1 VKTSLDHLPA
11 YKQDELRAITA
22 VIREAAPMLETLILF
37 GSHARTDWV
46 EDEEGGY
53 FSDYDLLAIVERRKV
68 AEDVSLWARVEE
80 KAREVPSKA
89 LVSLI
94 AHDFKF
100 VNDEIRVGS
109 YFFGDIRNEGIVLYE
124 QHHRTLATPKEANA
138 GERLERAERNFA
150 YWFESAQGFIDGW
163 GYHASKKRNNHAIFE
178 LHQASE
184 RLYVA
189 ACLVFTGYKRKEH
202 DLRKLHVEAAPLHP
216 ELAGV
221 LPRSSPEDGHLFDL
235 LRRGYI
241 DARYVKSYRVTDE
254 ELAVIGE
261 RVKAF
266 AAVVERIC
274 TEKIA
279 ALRAEAERAGAG

>member
-1 VKTSLDHLPA
+1 MKTSLQHLPA

-22 VIREAAPMLETLILF
+22 VIRETAPMLETLILF

-150 YWFESAQGFIDGW
+150 YWFESADGFIVGCELCA
-163 GYHASKKRNNHAIFE
+163 GRQLNNQAVFM
-178 LHQASE
+178 LHQAAE
-184 RLYVA
+184 RLYVT

-202 DLRKLHVEAAPLHP
+202 DLRKLHEEAAPLHP
-216 ELAGV
+216 ELRAA
-221 LPRSSPEDGHLFDL
+221 LPRSTPEDEHLFDL

-241 DARYVKSYRVTDE
+241 DARYVKSYRITTE
-254 ELAVIGE
+254 ELAAIGE

-274 TEKIA
+274 AEKIA
-279 ALRAEAERAGAG
+279 LLRAEAERAALG